1 MAARLQYVSCMQDL
15 GGVDSSDAR
24 TIGVEDDLTE
34 VGAPPAV
41 TSVKGREAYQA
52 LHLGIQTGHYPPGM
66 RLLEVKLAE
75 ELGMSRTPVRE
86 AIRQLAR
93 DGVVEIVA
101 NRGATVRGWTPAE
114 VEEAYALRAVLEGFC
129 ASRAATRMDRTAVA
143 RLAEIHGEFEHEL
156 GVEQPDVETLIRLN
170 DQFHQAMVAGSGNA
184 KAMEVVP
191 HAAEVSRSIKRAFWS
206 SHRIRQTA
214 LVYHR
219 EIVEAIRAGDPI
231 RAEAVARSHVFSVKD
246 FLFDYQRDVLDAGE
260 AVDLDR

>member
-1 MAARLQYVSCMQDL
+1 MQDSGDVDT
-15 GGVDSSDAR
+15 GGAAVSGAKPGAEHDVD
-24 TIGVEDDLTE
+24 GVE
-34 VGAPPAV
+34 APSAV
-41 TSVKGREAYQA
+41 TSVKGKEAYQA
-52 LHLGIQTGHYPPGM
+52 LHRGIQTGHYPAGM
-66 RLLEVKLAE
+66 RLLEVKLAD

-93 DGVVEIVA
+93 DGIVEIVP

-129 ASRAATRMDRTAVA
+129 ASRAATRMDRAAVA
-143 RLAEIHGEFEHEL
+143 RLTELHAEFEHEL
-156 GVEQPDVETLIRLN
+156 GMEQPDVEALIRLN
-170 DQFHQAMVAGSGNA
+170 DQFHRAIVAGSGNA

-219 EIVEAIRAGDPI
+219 EIVQAIRAGDPI

-246 FLFDYQRDVLDAGE
+246 FLFDYQRDVLDAGKV
-260 AVDLDR
+260 ADLDT

>member
-1 MAARLQYVSCMQDL
+1 MQASGDVDS
-15 GGVDSSDAR
+15 GGVLD
-24 TIGVEDDLTE
+24 IGVSA
-34 VGAPPAV
+34 APGHDVDGVEAPSAV
-41 TSVKGREAYQA
+41 TSVKGKEAYQA
-52 LHLGIQTGHYPPGM
+52 LHHGIQVGHYPPGM
-66 RLLEVKLAE
+66 RLLEVKLAN

-93 DGVVEIVA
+93 DGIVEMTP

-114 VEEAYALRAVLEGFC
+114 VEETYALRAVLEGFC
-129 ASRAATRMDRTAVA
+129 ASRAATRMDPSSIA
-143 RLAEIHGEFEHEL
+143 RLAELHAEFEHEL
-156 GVEQPDVETLIRLN
+156 GMEQPSVENLIRLN
-170 DQFHQAMVAGSGNA
+170 DQFHRSIVAGSGST

-191 HAAEVSRSIKRAFWS
+191 QAAEVSRSIKRAFWS

-246 FLFDYQRDVLDAGE
+246 FLFEYQRDVLDAGE
-260 AVDLDR
+260 VVNLDR